1 VERFNQTARELLGP
15 RGPLAGGRLMIVG
28 GPDDR
33 QAALALRT
41 AVPRERLIDLAG
53 RESLLVSYAALQ
65 RARLFIGNDSGLMH
79 LAAAAGAPTLGLF
92 GPSDE
97 RLYAPWGPKARTLRG
112 PRSFEEIRAQD
123 PRLNQAIRHMMELRT
138 PAVIAAAVALI
149 AETEPQ

>member
-1 VERFNQTARELLGP
+1 
-15 RGPLAGGRLMIVG
+15 MIVG